1 MKRPPVRQSGKGRPS
16 SPGPGGQTGDL
27 RPLFGTPSTGTAPR
41 KLASATAANDD
52 ETDSGFAVTQ
62 NRSGGGSGSGKN
74 GTRQNPSTTQ
84 PPISAAAGRA
94 YSGWNPGDNDH
105 PSQAGTRPRASPV
118 GRAAVAAANYR
129 TPLITAG
136 AVAVALAVA
145 ASAVALGWGL
155 SAPAWPVL
163 GLVVCA
169 LCATAGWQAGA
180 LVAGV
185 SAVAVLVVAKMGV
198 PPPGAGL
205 PAMAVQVGTHLLA
218 IAAGL
223 GFGVLISRVTR
234 DHATTAQGREQRYQ
248 SLLSLAVDAYWEIDA
263 QYRLVSISEHDLLQE
278 GLQNSAPRRLT
289 PAGGLGAI
297 PWELPRFGCHPDVL
311 DELLADLDARQ
322 PFRDRPVTWARSNG
336 SPRTYLVSGQAR
348 VDHRGAFDGY
358 WGVARDITDQQAAQE
373 ALEATESRYQELFS
387 RIPTP
392 LVLHRDRVVIDAN
405 PAALAMFGHQ
415 DFANMFGT
423 DFFAPFES
431 GDSRERA
438 RRRAEELQAEP
449 LGTALPVADFRLR
462 VAGRQMAVRATSVRV
477 QADGGAA
484 MLAIFVDDT
493 DRLLAEDAVRRSEAL
508 LSHLVATSPD
518 LITLTDLSTGRYAMV
533 NQAFERSTGWSAQE
547 AVGRTS
553 VELGVWMSER
563 DRLHFVN
570 LVSEA
575 GSVTDLPIS
584 FVSKNGEPLP
594 LLVSAARFAMDRRD
608 YIVVNARDM
617 TQTERARLEKEAILT
632 NVSIGIA
639 VTRDRCFVLA
649 NPHFERIYGWP
660 VGALTGQP
668 AHLVWPSAADYA
680 DMQRQFSALLAQ
692 GETVE
697 IEAPGRKR
705 DGSSFLA
712 HVRGRAIDPDRPL
725 DGGTAWIV
733 EDVTERRE
741 FEAALAK
748 ARDDA
753 EAASRAKSA
762 FLANTSHELRTPLN
776 GLIGLAR
783 LAGLPD
789 TPEPRRRE
797 YLDRILDSA
806 QALSGVI
813 SDILDVS
820 KIEAGKLQLEHTTFD
835 LFELLLVLDK
845 TYTGLAEAHGLVL
858 RFDVERADQAGAE
871 SGIGGGVGVGIGLV
885 SGDPLRVRQIVSNYL
900 SNAIKFTPRG
910 EVRVSARRVSG
921 QGGVRVRIE
930 VRDTG
935 PGIDPATQERL
946 FKPFSQADE
955 STTRRFGGSGLGL
968 SINRELA
975 ALMGGEVGVMSTGTG
990 GTGTGS
996 IFWAELPLP
1005 AVAPSTPHIPSAIRA
1020 QTHGQPTAQTPASHA
1035 PMTTVPAAL
1044 DMAQDIE
1051 QDRQQDT
1058 QQDTQQDMAPERAHD
1073 RPVANPLQ
1081 GRHVLMVEDNPVNML
1096 IAVAMLE
1103 RWGMRVSQAH
1113 NGSEAV
1119 QAVEQAV
1126 ALAEARAAALDSE
1139 WANTSPQTPPLTSLG
1154 AHTRRTKPFDAV
1166 LMDVQMPVMSG
1177 YEATRILRSMHS
1189 AQALPIIALTAAA
1202 LVTERDE
1209 ALRVGMNDFLTK
1221 PIDMDKLHAS
1231 LVRWCTA
1238 PFEAHSPEDGPG
1250 DTLH

>member
-1 MKRPPVRQSGKGRPS
+1 MKRPPARQSNRGGPAA
-16 SPGPGGQTGDL
+16 PGGDL
-27 RPLFGTPSTGTAPR
+27 RPLFGSNSPGAASPGTAPR
-41 KLASATAANDD
+41 KLASSRAANDD
-52 ETDSGFAVTQ
+52 TDSGFAATQ
-62 NRSGGGSGSGKN
+62 NKWGGDKKGAGQMGAGQKAQATATGAWRHSG
-74 GTRQNPSTTQ
+74 
-84 PPISAAAGRA
+84 
-94 YSGWNPGDNDH
+94 PGANDH
-105 PSQAGTRPRASPV
+105 PSQAGTLPRP
-118 GRAAVAAANYR
+118 AAAGGSGFAPAPANYQ

-185 SAVAVLVVAKMGV
+185 SALAVLVVAKMGV

-223 GFGVLISRVTR
+223 GFGVLISRITR
-234 DHATTAQGREQRYQ
+234 QHAATAHSREQRYQ

-263 QYRLVSISEHDLLQE
+263 QYRLASISEQDVLQH
-278 GLQNSAPRRLT
+278 GQADQAPRDYAPRRLS

-322 PFRDRPVTWARSNG
+322 PFRDRPVTWSRSNG
-336 SPRTYLVSGQAR
+336 SQRTYLVSGQAR
-348 VDHRGAFDGY
+348 FDHRGAFDGY

-493 DRLLAEDAVRRSEAL
+493 ERLLAEDAVRRSEAL

-533 NQAFERSTGWSAQE
+533 NQAFERTTGWSAQE

-553 VELGVWMSER
+553 IELGVWMSDS
-563 DRLHFVN
+563 DRQHFVN

-575 GSVTDLPIS
+575 GSVSDLPIA
-584 FVSKNGEPLP
+584 FVSKSGETIP

-632 NVSIGIA
+632 HVSIGIA
-639 VTRDRCFVLA
+639 VTRDRQFVLA

-660 VGALTGQP
+660 LGALAGQP

-741 FEAALAK
+741 FESTLAK

-783 LAGLPD
+783 LAGMHD

-835 LFELLLVLDK
+835 LYELLQVLDK
-845 TYTGLAEAHGLVL
+845 TYTSLAEAHGLAL
-858 RFDVERADQAGAE
+858 RFDVEKAAQSGSDVSTGI
-871 SGIGGGVGVGIGLV
+871 STGIGIV

-910 EVRVSARRVSG
+910 EVRVSARRSG
-921 QGGVRVRIE
+921 VHVRIE

-990 GTGTGS
+990 GSGTGS

-1005 AVAPSTPHIPSAIRA
+1005 AVAPQPSPTRTP
-1020 QTHGQPTAQTPASHA
+1020 QA
-1035 PMTTVPAAL
+1035 PLATVPAAL
-1044 DMAQDIE
+1044 DITPEKHAKGVLSP
-1051 QDRQQDT
+1051 
-1058 QQDTQQDMAPERAHD
+1058 APHARAPD
-1073 RPVANPLQ
+1073 APAPNPLQ

-1103 RWGMRVSQAH
+1103 RWGLRVSQAH

-1119 QAVEQAV
+1119 HAVEEAV

-1139 WANTSPQTPPLTSLG
+1139 WAHTSPQTPPGT
-1154 AHTRRTKPFDAV
+1154 HTRRTKPFDAV

-1189 AQALPIIALTAAA
+1189 ANALPIIALTAAA
-1202 LVTERDE
+1202 LVTEREE

-1231 LVRWCTA
+1231 LLRWCTA
-1238 PFEAHSPEDGPG
+1238 PADDGPASDSLGG